1 MASITFTR
9 AINQAL
15 AESMAEDP
23 SVIILGED
31 VGGAGGPF
39 GATRGLLERFGARRV
54 IDTPIS
60 EAGFAG
66 IAVGAA
72 LSGLRPVAEI
82 MFMDFMTLAMDAIV
96 NQAAKARF
104 MFGGQRSV
112 PLVFRT
118 QHGGGVNAGPQH
130 SQCLEA
136 WFAHV
141 PGLKVVCPS
150 DPRSAYGLLLAA
162 IRDPD
167 PVIFVEH
174 KRLYA
179 LKGELNRDAQVL
191 PIGKSAVLRAGSDV
205 TIVSYGAAV
214 HTSLAAAEML
224 ALEGIEAEVVDLR
237 TVQPW
242 DQAGVLESLTRTHVL
257 VVAHE
262 AVEAFGVGAEI
273 AARISEQAFDLL
285 DGPIIRV
292 GAPYMPVPF
301 AKSLETE
308 YLPSAERV
316 AAAARRATQRPR
328 RGRRAVLEEPA
339 RSESKSSAAKVSLP
353 KFESASILMPKLGL
367 TMTEGVIVSWNVGV
381 GARVRAGDILF
392 TVETDKIAT
401 DVEARGDGEMLSIE
415 VREGESARVG
425 ETVGTWT
432 GAHYAEGIGECEEQ
446 QVRGSRFEAA
456 KVSAVEDSTVARA
469 AVNSPF
475 HSRRLASSWEKISAR
490 RLTDVAASVPH
501 FYASAAVEIT
511 AVLAL
516 RERLNADPSCETR
529 ITITHFILAAA
540 ARAHLRI
547 PETNIVWK
555 DDEILTYS
563 TTDIGL
569 VVETPRG
576 LIVPIVRDAARLDI
590 GPLARIAV
598 AIAEKAR
605 TGNLNPGELVGGA
618 MSVSNVGAHGAS
630 TLMPIIN
637 KGQSAIL
644 GVAAPFSVFRPNDRG
659 EPRLARELNLTLAC
673 DHRVWNGVRAAK
685 FLGVIKELIEDPVN
699 RLTVKDSN

>member
-1 MASITFTR
+1 MASITFSR

-23 SVIILGED
+23 SVILLGED

-141 PGLKVVCPS
+141 PGLKVICPS

-174 KRLYA
+174 KKLYA
-179 LKGELNRDAQVL
+179 LKGELAPDAQAL

-214 HTSLAAAEML
+214 HTSLAAAEVL

-242 DQAGVLESLTRTHVL
+242 DQAGVLESLTRTHAL

-262 AVEAFGVGAEI
+262 AVESFGVGAEI
-273 AARISEQAFDLL
+273 AARMSELAFDLL
-285 DGPIIRV
+285 DGPIVRV

-301 AKSLETE
+301 AKSLESD
-308 YLPSAERV
+308 YLPNAERI

-328 RGRRAVLEEPA
+328 RA
-339 RSESKSSAAKVSLP
+339 RCAALGESAQSETESSAATVSVAKP
-353 KFESASILMPKLGL
+353 EGTSILMPKLGL

-381 GARVRAGDILF
+381 GTRVRAGDILF

-401 DVEARGDGEMLSIE
+401 DVEARGDGEILSIE

-432 GAHYAEGIGECEEQ
+432 GRQYAEDMGEGEEQ
-446 QVRGSRFEAA
+446 QASGGRLPAA
-456 KVSAVEDSTVARA
+456 NASVVGDSTVAKA
-469 AVNSPF
+469 AVHSAF
-475 HSRRLASSWEKISAR
+475 HSKRPASGWERIIAR
-490 RLTDVAASVPH
+490 RLSDVTATVPH
-501 FYASAAVEIT
+501 FYASATVEIT
-511 AVLAL
+511 ALLAH
-516 RERLNADPSCETR
+516 RKRLNADPAYETR

-540 ARAHLRI
+540 ARAHLHM

-563 TTDIGL
+563 TTDVGM
-569 VVETPRG
+569 VVETPKG
-576 LIVPIVRDAARLDI
+576 LMVPIVRDAARLGI
-590 GPLARIAV
+590 GPLAVTAIAL
-598 AIAEKAR
+598 AEKAR
-605 TGNLNPGELVGGA
+605 AGHLNPGELDGGA

-637 KGQSAIL
+637 QGQSAIL
-644 GVAAPFSVFRPNDRG
+644 GVAAPFSLFRPNDRG
-659 EPRLARELNLTLAC
+659 EPRLAQELNLTLAC
-673 DHRVWNGVRAAK
+673 DHRVWNGVTAAK
-685 FLGVIKELIEDPVN
+685 FLGVIKEMIEDPVS
-699 RLTVKDSN
+699 RLQ